1 MNGAALAAGPELDL
15 EGSPVEAAHGAA
27 YRLGALAAV
36 EDGVHQDASIDEEGA
51 GGLHAPLVS
60 GPHRHRGRLPAQAVE
75 LEQIRK
81 EDLLE
86 VTGQRHGSGTS
97 PDAARVPAS
106 ASVCKPLYGEPHQ
119 RQVSTHRSVA
129 HPHARGPLLW

>member
-1 MNGAALAAGPELDL
+1 VNRATLAPGSELDL

-27 YRLGALAAV
+27 YRLGALPPV
-36 EDGVHQDASIDEEGA
+36 EDGIYQDASVDEEGA
-51 GGLHAPLVS
+51 GGFHTALIGGS
-60 GPHRHRGRLPAQAVE
+60 HRHRGRLPAQAVE

-97 PDAARVPAS
+97 PDAARVRHPAS
-106 ASVCKPLYGEPHQ
+106 V
-119 RQVSTHRSVA
+119 
-129 HPHARGPLLW
+129 